1 MLIFTAMIMC
11 SACGGGV
18 KHPVSPGAGSE
29 PLGHYD
35 PSADIRNA
43 STIGGLTA

>member
-1 MLIFTAMIMC
+1 MLIFAAMIMC
-11 SACGGGV
+11 SARE
-18 KHPVSPGAGSE
+18 KWPKQPSSPGAGSE

-43 STIGGLTA
+43 STTDGLA